1 MQPAP
6 NDKSTLSMTSIG
18 QQGRSQ
24 GQEDNARRSHPYV
37 PKRRRDT
44 SDANQ
49 PVVIAHVDNNGQMV
63 HHEEL
68 PATNTTLTIGEGDIR
83 AVERRHADARVKA
96 MSRDEMAQVVGAVNA
111 LAHLSTL
118 PRVDSEG
125 GRLPAPWDW
134 ALLVERAELAD
145 NGRAAEGLCE
155 NACHESGLL
164 GLLLSQRSIAAQR
177 RLRPPGHSLGS
188 QRVRVHRDVSRRP
201 RSSGCPL
208 PSRTTG
214 SKRTAERRKLAR
226 RQLASTT
233 RAPGWLALGSSL
245 RQQGDRRVQ
254 FGRRAVK
261 VWRAQG
267 RGTVPVAH

>member
-1 MQPAP
+1 MAVQYLERHSGGPSSTVGYVTAGRGMQPRQFACP
-6 NDKSTLSMTSIG
+6 L
-18 QQGRSQ
+18 QQGLCRGAACSNVRCRL
-24 GQEDNARRSHPYV
+24 E
-37 PKRRRDT
+37 RRRRPQAL
-44 SDANQ
+44 S
-49 PVVIAHVDNNGQMV
+49 VVWPM
-63 HHEEL
+63 
-68 PATNTTLTIGEGDIR
+68 
-83 AVERRHADARVKA
+83 
-96 MSRDEMAQVVGAVNA
+96 QV
-111 LAHLSTL
+111 L
-118 PRVDSEG
+118 
-125 GRLPAPWDW
+125 
-134 ALLVERAELAD
+134 
-145 NGRAAEGLCE
+145 
-155 NACHESGLL
+155 
-164 GLLLSQRSIAAQR
+164 
-177 RLRPPGHSLGS
+177 LRPPGHSLGS